1 MHKDGT
7 MTVREAADLLGVS
20 AQCVRIGIQ
29 RGAFNFGTVV
39 PMKSKVYVIFREKFE
54 QETGIRTKGE
64 TK

>member
-1 MHKDGT
+1 MHKNGT
-7 MTVREAADLLGVS
+7 MTVAEAAELLGVS
-20 AQCVRIGIQ
+20 AQCVRIGME
-29 RGAFNFGTVV
+29 RGAFKFGTVV